1 MTLQLSRDRL
11 LLTSPQ
17 TGETVIDTDKS
28 APNIIY
34 EVTKNYAITVPDM
47 LVTQWFS
54 HYINNV
60 PFIYYSQH
68 VSTQAGHFVT
78 PDGLITDKVKPLVY
92 VKVRTAPAGSPMEAL
107 KALGW
112 MFVPGTLP
120 LEMFIPE
127 AGNTV
132 VDEPYYG
139 MAFVEVEHVNSGVN
153 LRVNRYFSIGYAGP
167 NELTKGLV
175 GHPQTGRIEYN
186 GITDPALPGY
196 EPYHWKWNAANS
208 GFTLDVH
215 IKLLVTE

>member
-1 MTLQLSRDRL
+1 MTLQISRDRL

-28 APNIIY
+28 APNVIF
-34 EVTKNYAITVPDM
+34 EKTITNAVVATDM
-47 LVTQWFS
+47 PVTQWYSF
-54 HYINNV
+54 IIGNV
-60 PFIYYSQH
+60 PFIYYSMYGET
-68 VSTQAGHFVT
+68 VAYRFAT
-78 PDGLITDKVKPLVY
+78 PDGLITDKVKPLIY
-92 VKVRTAPAGSPMEAL
+92 VRVSAAPSGSPMEAL

-120 LEMFIPE
+120 LEMYIPE
-127 AGNTV
+127 PGNTV
-132 VDEPYYG
+132 SNQPYYG
-139 MAFVEVEHVNSGVN
+139 MAFVEVEHVAVGVN

-186 GITDPALPGY
+186 GVTDPTLPNY
-196 EPYHWKWNAANS
+196 EPYHWKWTAANS